1 MFDNSFYEMAVKA
14 KSMSDYYWKMAL
26 GVVVTVLGVLAFPL
40 LGAYAL
46 IIVVIGLYILV
57 TYAQDKNVEYE
68 YTFTDS
74 SIEIAAIINASKRKE
89 VFEFDMEQVTM
100 IVPLGSKRIENE
112 RFAKKRDYSSAK
124 RDDQV
129 YCFVVEVDKQKQ
141 LVMLEPDEKALKHIK
156 TFGRNKMYDE

>member
-1 MFDNSFYEMAVKA
+1 MFDNSFYEMAVKS

-26 GVVVTVLGVLAFPL
+26 GVVITVLGVLAFPFI
-40 LGAYAL
+40 GAYAL
-46 IIVVIGLYILV
+46 IIVAIGLYILV

-112 RFAKKRDYSSAK
+112 RFTKKRDYSSIK
-124 RDDQV
+124 REDQV
-129 YCFVVEVDKQKQ
+129 YCFIVEVDKQKQ
-141 LVMLEPDEKALKHIK
+141 LVMLEPDAKALKHIK
-156 TFGRNKMYDE
+156 TYGRNKMYDE

>member
-14 KSMSDYYWKMAL
+14 RTMKDYYLKMFL
-26 GVVVTVLGVLAFPL
+26 GVVITVLGVLAFPL
-40 LGAYAL
+40 IGAIAL
-46 IIVVIGLYILV
+46 IIAVIGLFIIV

-89 VFEFDMEQVTM
+89 IFEFDMEQVTM

-112 RFAKKRDYSSAK
+112 RFEKKRDYSSIK
-124 RDDQV
+124 REDQV
-129 YCFVVEVDKQKQ
+129 YCFVVENDKQKQ

-156 TFGRNKMYDE
+156 TYGRNKMYND